1 VHRLFL
7 DADEDGCSLKALDFL
22 GRLRA
27 RFPKDQSNV
36 IEDRRGGENDRR
48 PLTLLEVD
56 MLISS
61 SLGGISYHRCQLYQ
75 NLVYVSHRFACMF
88 NCDQAV
94 PDFTMDNILCY
105 PSADMDETLS
115 VLSCCLLAHWLP
127 HGHTFEMW
135 PQDTLLIA
143 HQDI

>member
-7 DADEDGCSLKALDFL
+7 DADEDGCSLQALDFL

-27 RFPKDQSNV
+27 RFPEDQSNV

-48 PLTLLEVD
+48 PLMLLE
-56 MLISS
+56 
-61 SLGGISYHRCQLYQ
+61 GISYHRCQLYQ
-75 NLVYVSHRFACMF
+75 NLVYVPHRFACMF

-127 HGHTFEMW
+127 PW
-135 PQDTLLIA
+135 A
-143 HQDI
+143 HV